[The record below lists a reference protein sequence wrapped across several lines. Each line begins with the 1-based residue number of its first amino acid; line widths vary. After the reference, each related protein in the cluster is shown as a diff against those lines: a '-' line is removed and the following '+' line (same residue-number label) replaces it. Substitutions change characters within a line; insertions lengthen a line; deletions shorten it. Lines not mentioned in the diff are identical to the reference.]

1 MGAAADGRR
10 AATWPRPCGR
20 RVAAWPRPCGRRVA
34 AARRQP
40 WLNLTDAHPG
50 NAGRVTMAPSV
61 PAAIGQGRAG
71 PPARVPPHDA
81 ARSPARF
88 RTIRA
93 PKPRVRP
100 RLCHSGRRRSVRRS
114 EREHRSSQPR
124 VGPFRSRS
132 GRGGP
137 RSRVGESRRAP
148 LGSGG
153 ARERERD
160 CRSRGY
166 ASPHRPSK
174 GHECP
179 EIRAPSPPNPGPPP
193 PRSRGPGAGA
203 AADTLSVIPSSG
215 TLNGGGS
222 GGGPPRTAGSPRV
235 RPRLSRRHGRAA
247 GDRWAVGHEEV
258 A

>member
-40 WLNLTDAHPG
+40 WLDLTDAHPG

-153 ARERERD
+153 ARERERAR
-160 CRSRGY
+160 RSRSGRG
-166 ASPHRPSK
+166 ASPPRGGGELASGREPASPARVGGSSRAGERLPVPRVRVAAPSEQ
-174 GHECP
+174 GARVPRNPGP
-179 EIRAPSPPNPGPPP
+179 EPPEPRAPKPGPPP
-193 PRSRGPGAGA
+193 PRSRA
-203 AADTLSVIPSSG
+203 
-215 TLNGGGS
+215 
-222 GGGPPRTAGSPRV
+222 PR
-235 RPRLSRRHGRAA
+235 SRCRG
-247 GDRWAVGHEEV
+247 
-258 A
+258 